1 MSTVKNTYIVTGAN
15 GFLGNNI
22 IRKLTTKSENEIR
35 ALVLPND
42 KIKSLEGL
50 NCKIFYGDVTK
61 KETLNDIFDV
71 DVDTNLY
78 VIHCAA
84 IVYIK
89 TKKNSKVYNV
99 NVNGT
104 KNIIDKVLEK
114 KAKLVYVNSVHA
126 IWEKPNNEIMEEIY
140 DFGAGHYG
148 SKKNPMVSL
157 ICPPISKESKSIWVE
172 RSAYIR
178 SFIHDKSAFRLPRQH
193 LQEPNG

>member
-1 MSTVKNTYIVTGAN
+1 MKNTYIVTGAN

-22 IRKLTTKSENEIR
+22 IRKLITKSENEIR

-71 DVDTNLY
+71 DIDTHLY

-89 TKKNSKVYNV
+89 SKKNSKVYDV

-140 DFGAGHYG
+140 DFD
-148 SKKNPMVSL
+148 SKKVKGL
-157 ICPPISKESKSIWVE
+157 CH
-172 RSAYIR
+172 
-178 SFIHDKSAFRLPRQH
+178 F
-193 LQEPNG
+193 